1 MALARTNR
9 INSASADSF
18 GTGAYTS
25 ASFTPTANSLVVVW
39 GYGIEESADAIEG
52 TSFTVLDSIGST
64 FTSRVA
70 TTTSPNW
77 GYGIRCWTSEAGA
90 SPAAR
95 TVSIDC
101 GATNIH
107 AYRLFIDDITG
118 YDTGTPVAG
127 AIVGSDADG
136 NGAASVTLAATP
148 TADDIIYGAAAIGLS
163 AGSGA
168 VTSGTGF
175 TELLDANSA
184 GWANWHLETVT
195 GVTST
200 TVDWVDLSTAGTPL
214 GATLA
219 ALIIK
224 NAAAA
229 GGSGRLV
236 EGCLVNGL
244 LLGSLTR

>member
-9 INSASADSF
+9 INSASADNF

-25 ASFTPTANSLVVVW
+25 ASFTPTPNSLVVVW
-39 GYGIEESADAIEG
+39 GFGIEESADSIEG
-52 TSFTVLDSIGST
+52 TSFTILDSIGST

-70 TTTSPNW
+70 TTTSPGW
-77 GYGIRCWTSEAGA
+77 GYGVRCWTSEAGS

-118 YDTGTPVAG
+118 YDTGTPVTG

-136 NGAASVTLAATP
+136 NGAASVTLAASP
-148 TADDIIYGAAAIGLS
+148 VAADIVYGAAAMGISG
-163 AGSGA
+163 GSPT
-168 VTSGTGF
+168 VTPGVGF
-175 TELLDANSA
+175 SELLDATSA
-184 GWANWHLETVT
+184 GWANWHLETIT

-200 TVDWVDLSTAGTPL
+200 TVDWQDLNAGAGTNL
-214 GATLA
+214 GASLA

-224 NAAAA
+224 NAAA
-229 GGSGRLV
+229 GGATQPPRSMHQFRM
-236 EGCLVNGL
+236 
-244 LLGSLTR
+244 RRAA

>member
-1 MALARTNR
+1 VALARTNR
-9 INSASADSF
+9 ISSASADSF

-39 GYGIEESADAIEG
+39 GWAIEESADAIEG
-52 TSFTVLDSIGST
+52 TSLTVLDSIGSS

-70 TTTSPNW
+70 TTSSPGW
-77 GYGIRCWTSEAGA
+77 GYGIRCWTSEAGG

-127 AIVGSDADG
+127 AIVGTDADG

-148 TADDIIYGAAAIGLS
+148 TADDIIYGAVATGIN
-163 AGSGA
+163 SGTIA
-168 VTSGTGF
+168 VTPGTGF
-175 TELLDANSA
+175 TELLDASSA
-184 GWANWHLETVT
+184 GWANWELETVT

-200 TVDWVDLSTAGTPL
+200 TVDWIDLNSSTGSAL
-214 GATLA
+214 GSTLA

-224 NAAAA
+224 NAA
-229 GGSGRLV
+229 GGGGISIPVVQHHRMR
-236 EGCLVNGL
+236 NF
-244 LLGSLTR
+244 